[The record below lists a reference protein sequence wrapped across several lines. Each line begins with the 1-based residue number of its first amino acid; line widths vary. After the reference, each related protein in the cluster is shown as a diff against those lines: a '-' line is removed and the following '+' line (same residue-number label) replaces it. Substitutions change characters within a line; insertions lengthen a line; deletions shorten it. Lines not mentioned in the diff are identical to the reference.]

1 MKFKVDNIHC
11 KKCVARINKV
21 LGKEFGEIKVDL
33 NKEPRILDVN
43 LEENK
48 KEIFC
53 KKLED
58 IGFEVIK

>member
-1 MKFKVDNIHC
+1 MKF
-11 KKCVARINKV
+11 
-21 LGKEFGEIKVDL
+21 KVDL

-58 IGFEVIK
+58 IGFEVIKWKI